1 MKKKKLILILTII
14 LIGII
19 LLNGGFYLF
28 KKLSKTDKMNQTVNI
43 TSMIT
48 LNDVDIKVYEDFYLS
63 ETKEG
68 LILYDFNQ
76 QELFRYN
83 DVYTSFNVINKNIFL
98 VRNGTHIKAF
108 SLNGDVLLDGEEDF
122 ADLNSE
128 DYLFVNH
135 KLYNKELKE
144 IYALSS
150 TEVSQFSSYTV
161 INNLL
166 LLFFNNQ
173 ENKMIDLTTK
183 EILATSF
190 TSYFTFETPSY
201 LALSYGDT
209 YKIVDTEAK
218 KMILDN
224 VTIHEN
230 NLLENKDGTYY
241 IYNNKI
247 YQNHTYIN
255 DNHYMDF
262 TSCQTGGKLVNQEG
276 GIIIDSCSL
285 YYEEPFKDI
294 FVGYTEKGSFLKLKD
309 DMIYATRFLKVG
321 QYIMGYFFEN
331 DQNSI
336 KIYNEKGELVKE
348 NIEISFINDTLYKGY
363 DFTTYKSYFLDKNLK
378 SISDAFSYATC
389 QDSFCYTDL
398 QTGEKSL
405 YQNGEKISDTSYS
418 DVILYENFI
427 VAKTLFH
434 TYLYKL
440 EKGNK
445 IDINQKEEI
454 PLNKEDVIATYH
466 LQNMAKKIE
475 DNEEFFT
482 RYAYLVL
489 KNESLDSCQNEV
501 MNLFSTVVDAKSYLD
516 EFYFLKKLKELNI
529 SYTSDLPTGV
539 AALYID
545 GTTTIN
551 YHEKDKGTLYH
562 ELMHFVDFSIN
573 KNTYSYNL
581 YKCASDYKVSSSY
594 LKGCERL
601 YLNTN
606 FITEAGAEIYVAKYF
621 TNEMDSYA
629 PAPHI
634 LEALEYILGQESI
647 SKWYFESDEYF
658 KELWFQL
665 GYSKE
670 EVTSLLEVLTAQ
682 TQVIKNVNDKQT
694 ILIAE
699 ALIDLYKKEKDTTLD
714 SDNTFKY
721 ILARIISNIDVSSS
735 KYSSL
740 LKSIQE
746 EYKNLPVLFQ
756 ETFKDYYVS
765 QTMGDILMKD
775 GKMYLVFLAY
785 KDNQIGDILVDFD
798 FENKQINRF
807 DYQERG

>member
-14 LIGII
+14 LIGIV

-28 KKLSKTDKMNQTVNI
+28 KKLSKTEKTNQNVNI

-83 DVYTSFNVINKNIFL
+83 DIYTSFNVINKNILL

-108 SLNGDVLLDGEEDF
+108 SLTGDVLLEGEEDF

-150 TEVSQFSSYTV
+150 TEVSQLLSYTV

-173 ENKMIDLTTK
+173 KNKMIDLTTK
-183 EILATSF
+183 EVLATSF
-190 TSYFTFETPSY
+190 TSYFTFETPFY

-209 YKIVDTEAK
+209 YKIVDTAAK
-218 KMILDN
+218 KVILDK

-255 DNHYMDF
+255 DNDYMDF
-262 TSCQTGGKLVNQEG
+262 SSCQTGGKLVNHEG
-276 GIIIDSCSL
+276 GIIIDSCSF

-294 FVGYTEKGSFLKLKD
+294 FLGVTEKGSFLKIKD
-309 DMIYATRFLKVG
+309 DMIYATHFLKVG

-389 QDSFCYTDL
+389 KASFCYTDL

-405 YQNGEKISDTSYS
+405 YQNGEKISDTTYT

-445 IDINQKEEI
+445 ININQKEEI

-466 LQNMAKKIE
+466 LQNMTKKIE

-489 KNESLDSCQNEV
+489 KNESLDSYQNEV
-501 MNLFSTVVDAKSYLD
+501 MNLFSLVVDAQSYLD

-529 SYTSDLPTGV
+529 SYTSDITPGV
-539 AALYID
+539 AALYTD
-545 GTTTIN
+545 GTTTIS

-573 KNTYSYNL
+573 KKEVSYNL
-581 YKCASDYKVSSSY
+581 YQCPSGYTVSFSY
-594 LKGCERL
+594 LKDCEIL
-601 YLNTN
+601 YLPTN
-606 FITEAGAEIYVAKYF
+606 FITEAGAESYAAKYF
-621 TNEMDSYA
+621 NNEMDSYA

-647 SKWYFESDEYF
+647 SKWYFESDVYF

-670 EVTSLLEVLTAQ
+670 EVTSLLEAFTAQ

-694 ILIAE
+694 LLIID
-699 ALIDLYKKEKDTTLD
+699 ALIDLYKSEKDTPLE
-714 SDNTFKY
+714 SDAIFKY
-721 ILARIISNIDVSSS
+721 ILARMVYYTNISSS

-746 EYKNLPVLFQ
+746 EYQNLPDFFRQ
-756 ETFKDYYVS
+756 AFKDYTAQS
-765 QTMGDILMKD
+765 MGDFLIKD
-775 GKMYLVFLAY
+775 GKTYLVFLAY

-798 FENKQINRF
+798 FENKQINHF
-807 DYQERG
+807 AYQERG

>member
-1 MKKKKLILILTII
+1 MKKKKIILILTII
-14 LIGII
+14 LIGIV

-28 KKLSKTDKMNQTVNI
+28 KNKKINEETLNI

-48 LNDVDIKVYEDFYLS
+48 LDNPEAKVYPNFYLL
-63 ETKEG
+63 ENEKGIT
-68 LILYDFNQ
+68 LYNFEN
-76 QELFRYN
+76 QELFQYSEN
-83 DVYTSFNVINKNIFL
+83 YTDYHILNNTFLAIKNNTYVKIL
-98 VRNGTHIKAF
+98 
-108 SLNGDVLLDGEEDF
+108 SLTGEVLLDGEEDF
-122 ADLNSE
+122 TDLNSE

-150 TEVSQFSSYTV
+150 TEVSQFSSSTV

-166 LLFFNNQ
+166 LLFFDNQ

-183 EILATSF
+183 ELLATSF

-218 KMILDN
+218 KIILDK

-255 DNHYMDF
+255 DNDYMDF
-262 TSCQTGGKLVNQEG
+262 SSCQTGGKLVNHEG

-294 FVGYTEKGSFLKLKD
+294 FLGYTEKGSFLKIKD

-389 QDSFCYTDL
+389 KDSFCYTDL

-434 TYLYKL
+434 TYLYML
-440 EKGNK
+440 EEGNK
-445 IDINQKEEI
+445 ININQKEEI

-489 KNESLDSCQNEV
+489 KNESLDSYQNEV

-529 SYTSDLPTGV
+529 SYTSDITPGV
-539 AALYID
+539 AALYND
-545 GTTTIN
+545 GTTMIS

-562 ELMHFVDFSIN
+562 ELMHFIDFSIN
-573 KNTYSYNL
+573 RKEVSYNL
-581 YKCASDYKVSSSY
+581 YQCPSGYMVSSSY
-594 LKGCERL
+594 LKDCEIL
-601 YLNTN
+601 YLTTN
-606 FITEAGAEIYVAKYF
+606 FITEAGAESYAAKYF

-634 LEALEYILGQESI
+634 LEALEYILGSENI
-647 SKWYFESDEYF
+647 SKWYFESDVYF

-670 EVTSLLEVLTAQ
+670 EVTSLLEAFTAQ

-694 ILIAE
+694 LLIID
-699 ALIDLYKKEKDTTLD
+699 ALIDLYKSEKDTPLEGD
-714 SDNTFKY
+714 AIFKY
-721 ILARIISNIDVSSS
+721 ILARMVYYTNISSS

-746 EYKNLPVLFQ
+746 EYQNLPDFFRQ
-756 ETFKDYYVS
+756 AFKDYTAQS
-765 QTMGDILMKD
+765 MGDFLIKD
-775 GKMYLVFLAY
+775 DKTYLVFLAY

-798 FENKQINRF
+798 FENKQINHF